1 MVWALYVI
9 IHLFLVNLCFGL
21 FPSIVE
27 AKSFSLAPKDC
38 RPDLIKM
45 PKKTGMLVVGEL
57 SGFDPCHSSVSIKIP
72 DGSEKSPI
80 FISIHGGGGKK
91 DAVAI
96 TEEFYRMNFA
106 TLEFD
111 AFKMNGF
118 ERNPVIGNASRQKM
132 LFKIASQAHEWVVKQ
147 PQFDSDSV
155 FIYGISNGASV
166 ALNLASSIDAT
177 GVVAE
182 APTPIGIGYPNT
194 ISVPTLIIFGKSDDF
209 AAPLGK
215 KRWQISGP
223 CRFNLF
229 LSEAP
234 EGTAK
239 LCNYKLPDAKMA
251 TTLEWIE
258 GAELKEG
265 GVINVK
271 YIEGIAHAAF
281 YGPLTIQTR
290 ADFYRARNIPVKPF
304 MEKQGWSTGGQ
315 PEGRAK
321 LLQEIS
327 DFVKRVD

>member
-1 MVWALYVI
+1 MYI
-9 IHLFLVNLCFGL
+9 IVLLLVNLFFAL
-21 FPSIVE
+21 SSSNVK
-27 AKSFSLAPKDC
+27 ATSFSVASKDC
-38 RPDLIKM
+38 RPDLIKT
-45 PKKTGMLVVGEL
+45 PKKTGMFVVGEL

-72 DGSEKSPI
+72 DGGEKSPI

-91 DAVAI
+91 DAVGI

-155 FIYGISNGASV
+155 FIYGVSNGASV
-166 ALNLASSIDAT
+166 ALNLASDRDAK
-177 GVVAE
+177 GVIAE
-182 APTPIGIGYPNT
+182 APTPIGIGYPNS
-194 ISVPTLIIFGKSDDF
+194 ISVPTLIIFGKRDDF

-229 LSEAP
+229 LPEAP
-234 EGTAK
+234 AGTSK
-239 LCNYKLPDAKMA
+239 LCNYKLPKAKMT
-251 TTLEWIE
+251 TTLKWIE

-265 GVINVK
+265 GVIHVK

-290 ADFYRARNIPVKPF
+290 ADFYRARNIPVKQF

-321 LLQEIS
+321 LLQEIT
-327 DFVKRVD
+327 DFVRRVD